1 MEERTESRYDPIT
14 ISLHWL
20 TALMI
25 VALWIIGQIGDYFP
39 KGPWQTNVWSIH
51 VALGF
56 ALVTVLGW
64 RIVWRFFGRRRLPF
78 PYPGLTHV
86 LAAGSHALLYV
97 LLTTVVTL
105 GVVNA
110 FVRGFNLFDAF
121 ALPQFGDREMRK
133 PITYWH
139 GLAANVLLFFAFAH
153 AGAAL
158 FHHYVLK
165 DTVLLRMLP
174 ARQPFPAE
182 EPDLDSLIEGRR

>member
-1 MEERTESRYDPIT
+1 METGPGSRYDPIT

-25 VALWIIGQIGDYFP
+25 VALWVIGRIGDFFP
-39 KGPWQTNVWSIH
+39 SGPWRTNIWSIH

-56 ALVTVLGW
+56 ALVTVLCW

-78 PYPGLTHV
+78 PYPGLAHV
-86 LAAGSHALLYV
+86 VATTSHVVLYV
-97 LLTTVVTL
+97 LLATVVTL

-121 ALPQFGDREMRK
+121 ALPQFGDRELRK
-133 PITYWH
+133 PITQWH
-139 GLAANVLLFFAFAH
+139 DLFANLLLLVAFAH

-165 DTVLLRMLP
+165 DNVLTRMLP
-174 ARQPFPAE
+174 ERHPFPA
-182 EPDLDSLIEGRR
+182 DTSDSTA